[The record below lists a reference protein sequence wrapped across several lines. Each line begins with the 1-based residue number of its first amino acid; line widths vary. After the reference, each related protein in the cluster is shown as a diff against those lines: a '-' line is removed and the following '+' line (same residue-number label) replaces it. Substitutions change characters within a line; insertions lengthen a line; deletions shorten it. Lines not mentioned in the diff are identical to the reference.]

1 MYNTDA
7 RRAGRL
13 VVAQGV
19 VVLVIAGSAALLGWR
34 IARDVLIGGSVAT
47 LGSVVFALWVFG
59 AYRAREPSRLVMRF
73 YGGELVKIL
82 MVATVFG
89 LAVVWLEDINPM
101 AVFGAFLIVQVLP
114 SLLANRIAR

>member
-1 MYNTDA
+1 
-7 RRAGRL
+7 
-13 VVAQGV
+13 
-19 VVLVIAGSAALLGWR
+19 VLVIAGSAALLGWR